1 MQLRGENPSLQRK
14 TARHLA
20 GRKCQK
26 SNIKITVKPAA
37 APRFHLR
44 DAAIVNFDMSL
55 RFLHS

>member
-1 MQLRGENPSLQRK
+1 MQLRGKNPSLQRK
-14 TARHLA
+14 TARLLA

-26 SNIKITVKPAA
+26 SNIKITVKPAVT
-37 APRFHLR
+37 PQFHLH